1 MKFFKTPSVHVR
13 FLVRHDMPEVL
24 ANEQTTPD
32 PWDEDRVLGELRKP
46 NQIGLVAEL
55 GGAVVGH
62 LVYRLKPSV
71 IEVVRLV
78 VGERFRRKGVGTA
91 LYAKIVGKLG
101 GRRQTLLLPV
111 PETCDGMHRFLRS
124 LGVPAVTVER
134 NPGGADD
141 YLFVAMCE
149 ECPVRYVDCGDQ
161 VP

>member
-1 MKFFKTPSVHVR
+1 MSYRPYIRHM
-13 FLVRHDMPEVL
+13 VRHDMPEVL
-24 ANEQTTPD
+24 ANERDTPD
-32 PWDEDRVLGELRKP
+32 PWDEDRMLRELRKP
-46 NQIGLVAEL
+46 NQIGMIAEVK
-55 GGAVVGH
+55 GKVVGH
-62 LVYRLKPSV
+62 AVYRLKPSV
-71 IEVVRLV
+71 IEVVRWA

-91 LYAKIVGKLG
+91 MYAKILGKLG

-111 PETCDGMHRFLRS
+111 PETCDDMHRFLRA

-149 ECPVRYVDCGDQ
+149 ECPVRYVDCGD